1 MVCTDV
7 ALFSLPESKKKNCRE
22 HSMNQHRLPVSV
34 NQTCKLSSQQVK
46 SCVECENTRHS
57 SSTVEIFDDPL
68 IAFPVQSHHEMV
80 LMSPL
85 VTTSPSAIHD
95 AYGPTKTPLLAEE
108 TKLSLFETLIETA
121 PYEMEIIAL
130 IPDTDSLLDEM
141 ELPKFR
147 VADVTE
153 IAIYERPATE
163 EPAEVLNP
171 SGSKVKHMAGETGEK
186 HADRTRSPSANL
198 RRSTEDLSSHSQH
211 LCNFRSLRSV
221 SISEMT

>member
-1 MVCTDV
+1 M
-7 ALFSLPESKKKNCRE
+7 
-22 HSMNQHRLPVSV
+22 PVSV
-34 NQTCKLSSQQVK
+34 NRICKLSSQQVK

-57 SSTVEIFDDPL
+57 SSIVEIFEDPL

-85 VTTSPSAIHD
+85 VTMSPSIHD
-95 AYGPTKTPLLAEE
+95 SYGPTKTPLLAEE

-121 PYEMEIIAL
+121 SYEMEIIAL
-130 IPDTDSLLDEM
+130 IPDTESLLDEM
-141 ELPKFR
+141 ELPKVR

-153 IAIYERPATE
+153 IAIYERPAAE
-163 EPAEVLNP
+163 EPAVVLNP
-171 SGSKVKHMAGETGEK
+171 SESMVKETGEK
-186 HADRTRSPSANL
+186 HVADRTQSPSTSL
-198 RRSTEDLSSHSQH
+198 CRSTEDLSSHSQH